1 MTIIWWSQL
10 STRASPSSSGAD
22 SGKMQAS
29 CKASET
35 LEVKDGKFLVHFS
48 HSSSHAHSQ
57 SRSILERFTASYS
70 FMLCCLSQPQQLP
83 KWASVHFIAWP
94 EKKGCVLDYRA
105 AGLFKSSKCS
115 GRIREDRFGLETER
129 GWTGHHPSTKHIFP
143 NEQPR
148 HCLL

>member
-1 MTIIWWSQL
+1 
-10 STRASPSSSGAD
+10 
-22 SGKMQAS
+22 MQAS

-94 EKKGCVLDYRA
+94 EKKGVFLTIVLLGYLSRQNVQ
-105 AGLFKSSKCS
+105 AGS
-115 GRIREDRFGLETER
+115 GRIDLALKQSVGGLVITLPQNIFSPMSNLDIAYCNCK
-129 GWTGHHPSTKHIFP
+129 GTKLQVDY
-143 NEQPR
+143 E
-148 HCLL
+148 